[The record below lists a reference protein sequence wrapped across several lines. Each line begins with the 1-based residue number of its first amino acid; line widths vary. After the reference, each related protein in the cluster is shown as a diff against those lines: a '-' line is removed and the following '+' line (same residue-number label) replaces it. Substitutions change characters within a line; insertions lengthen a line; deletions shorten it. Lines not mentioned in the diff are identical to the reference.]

1 MDKAS
6 RDVGVELSDMIA
18 QLRLE
23 LGAAM
28 GAGRDARLRFVAESL
43 ELELK
48 VSVTREGKGNA
59 GIKFWVVEAGVEG
72 SAKRTREQT
81 IRLKLSPRD
90 VAGPDGAAEGKD
102 GKPGRPA
109 LISRSERRRRG

>member
-48 VSVTREGKGNA
+48 VSVTR
-59 GIKFWVVEAGVEG
+59 
-72 SAKRTREQT
+72 
-81 IRLKLSPRD
+81 
-90 VAGPDGAAEGKD
+90 
-102 GKPGRPA
+102 
-109 LISRSERRRRG
+109 RR